1 MLNFD
6 NMKLIESLNWRYA
19 TKKMNG
25 QPVPQEKVDY
35 IIDAANLAPTSSGL
49 QPFQIIV
56 VTNQEL
62 KEKIVPLAYNQ
73 TQIADSSHLLVF
85 AAWDNV
91 TPERITSVFKYMNA
105 QRGIPDSAT
114 EEYMQRLL
122 GIFGSRT
129 PQQNFEHAA
138 RQAYIAFGM
147 AIAAAAEQQV
157 DATPMEGFDN
167 AALDELLGL
176 NEKGLKSVTLLPL
189 GYRDISNDWL
199 VNLKKVRKPKD
210 ELLITLN

>member
-1 MLNFD
+1 
-6 NMKLIESLNWRYA
+6 MKLIDSLNWRYA

-25 QPVPQEKVDY
+25 QPVSQEKVDY

-56 VTNQEL
+56 ITNQAL
-62 KEKIVPLAYNQ
+62 KEKIVPLAFNQ
-73 TQIADSSHLLVF
+73 TQIADCSHLLVF
-85 AAWDNV
+85 AAWDDV
-91 TPERITSVFKYMNA
+91 TPERITRVFKYMNE

-114 EEYMQRLL
+114 EAYVQQL
-122 GIFGSRT
+122 IAIAGSRT
-129 PQQNFEHAA
+129 REQNFEHAA

-157 DATPMEGFDN
+157 DATPMEGFNN
-167 AALDELLGL
+167 AELDELLGL
-176 NEKGLKSVTLLPL
+176 KEKGLKSVTLLPL
-189 GYRDISNDWL
+189 GYRDESGDWL
-199 VNLKKVRKPKD
+199 VNLKKVRKPRE